1 MRRIL
6 LQIQFIFFILC
17 FLDLS
22 LDAAVSYSGHGDGG
36 AAGRSHRDG
45 TVCTGELA
53 CDRLDGFYDDSLLGD
68 AHDVVFLF
76 QGAACP

>member
-1 MRRIL
+1 MYNNTYTIH
-6 LQIQFIFFILC
+6 FFILC

-53 CDRLDGFYDDSLLGD
+53 CDRLDGFYDGSLLGD
-68 AHDVVFLF
+68 ALTLCFFFRGQH
-76 QGAACP
+76 AR